1 MAKLIF
7 EFSETHKI
15 EIEMPGTIL
24 LIRLAIEKCGSASAL
39 GSELGISGMLIG
51 YWLRGKRKVKSSY
64 IRKMAELTGY
74 LPTAEK

>member
-7 EFSETHKI
+7 EFDEKHRV
-15 EIEMPGTIL
+15 EIEMPGMIL

-51 YWLRGKRKVKSSY
+51 YWLRGKRKVKSIY
-64 IRKMAELTGY
+64 IRKMADLTGY